1 MRNNFRSQPISLAV
15 ISEGDTEGWY
25 LRQLKS
31 SERIDFDIF
40 PKEGR
45 NLVGMKNKLQH
56 LLSQDIYDYIVCLVD
71 MDTKLDGAEKTK
83 YQAFRQFAQKH
94 ENVHIIESQP
104 CFEYWF
110 YLHKADFSAR
120 YFKTWKNELPLKP
133 EILKIIPAYE
143 KSKNFYNLKSGQGIY
158 NLLKPSLIYAAKNS
172 FKLKNN
178 DKYHYCQFFTLFGLI
193 LCNKV
198 KQVNETDFFNCLN
211 EHQLCD
217 FISNFLLTYTK

>member
-1 MRNNFRSQPISLAV
+1 MKNNLRSLPLSIAV

-31 SERIDFDIF
+31 AERLNFDIF

-45 NLVGMKNKLQH
+45 NLVGMKNKLQN
-56 LLSQDIYDYIVCLVD
+56 LLSQNIYDYIFCLVD

-83 YQAFRQFAQKH
+83 YQNFKQYTQTH

-110 YLHKADFSAR
+110 YLHKADFSAKFFR
-120 YFKTWKNELPLKP
+120 TWKNEQPLKP

-143 KSKNFYNLKSGQGIY
+143 KSKNFYYSKSGQGLY
-158 NLLKPSLIYAAKNS
+158 NLLKPCLLSATLNS

-178 DKYHYCQFFTLFGLI
+178 NKYHYCQFFTLFGLI
-193 LCNKV
+193 LCLKV
-198 KQVNETDFFNCLN
+198 KPDNENNFFMCLN
-211 EHQLCD
+211 ENQLCD

>member
-1 MRNNFRSQPISLAV
+1 MNKLRPLSLSLAI

-31 SERIDFDIF
+31 AERINFDIF

-45 NLVGMKNKLQH
+45 NLVGMKNKLQN
-56 LLSQDIYDYIVCLVD
+56 LLSQDIYDYIFCLVD

-83 YQAFRQFAQKH
+83 YQNFMQFAQKY

-110 YLHKADFSAR
+110 YLHKANFSAR
-120 YFKTWKNELPLKP
+120 YFKTWKNEQPLKP

-143 KSKNFYNLKSGQGIY
+143 KSKIFYYSKSGQGLY
-158 NLLKPSLIYAAKNS
+158 NLLKTHLLSAAKNS

-198 KQVNETDFFNCLN
+198 KEINENDFFNCLN
-211 EHQLCD
+211 ENQLCV